1 MFKHFHHQVGVFQ
14 CCFVLAVEVV
24 GPRWRV
30 FCGVVIEFFFVGG
43 ELLLALLAWWL
54 RDWRKVQLAAVL
66 PGFLFLSYYFLLPES
81 VRWLVQAGRHREAR
95 AVVARVARGN
105 GRPPLGEGELQ
116 QYRCPHPPRA
126 PPDCTPQELPSHHR
140 RHGGPR

>member
-1 MFKHFHHQVGVFQ
+1 MADIIVVSLNISVFKHFHHQVGVFQ

-116 QYRCPHPPRA
+116 QYRCPHPPS
-126 PPDCTPQELPSHHR
+126 TT
-140 RHGGPR
+140 